1 MSKGGGSPPSH
12 TTSNVTQTTLPP
24 YAEPYFKDLLVRTG
38 YESAVPYTPYPG
50 QRLAYFGP
58 QEQEA
63 MNRMTSLG
71 VSGTLPEL
79 EASTAIAAQVGA
91 ESPYVPNMLRS
102 TQMAQ
107 GMPSSAAPGL
117 MGRYMNPYQQYV
129 TDIAKREARRS
140 SDIQGAKLGLDAA
153 RSGSLGGYRE
163 AIMQSERE
171 RNLGQQLS
179 DLQMRGSERAFADA
193 RAAYE
198 QDREAARKAAA
209 MSQATYQQ
217 LLAGDRQRMDASK
230 ALAASAAQKQKM
242 ELERLKSLMATGQI
256 DRELYQRGLD
266 MGYADFLRQQA
277 YPKEQLAF
285 YSSMLKGLDIKP
297 GEIQTSYGVGPST
310 TQQLLGSG
318 IAGVGLYKALG

>member
-140 SDIQGAKLGLDAA
+140 SDIQGTKLGLDAA
-153 RSGSLGGYRE
+153 RSGNLGGYRE
-163 AIMQSERE
+163 G
-171 RNLGQQLS
+171 NLGQQLS
-179 DLQMRGSERAFADA
+179 DLQMQGSERAFTDA

-198 QDREAARKAAA
+198 ADREAARKGAA
-209 MSQATYQQ
+209 MSQSTYQQ